1 MKFMKIGTKPDTFF
15 TQESSRFFLQLC
27 AFKFLKSHLSDTI
40 FTLQDFG
47 NRHTQRSRY
56 KNQQHHLSSPQSMFS
71 IDFILLATHTC
82 YVSYMLYS
90 GFHLCLQSYLVP
102 KCGLLRRLCTDSEE
116 SDSVTIELNDIPGGA
131 DAFEL
136 CAKFCYGI
144 TINLCAHNLVN
155 ALCASKFLR
164 MSDSDSVEKGNLFP
178 KLESFFHSCVLQ
190 GWKDSIITLQSTAK
204 LPEWCE
210 NLGIIRKCIDS
221 IVEKILTPTAEVCSF
236 VNF

>member
-1 MKFMKIGTKPDTFF
+1 M
-15 TQESSRFFLQLC
+15 QSS
-27 AFKFLKSHLSDTI
+27 
-40 FTLQDFG
+40 
-47 NRHTQRSRY
+47 
-56 KNQQHHLSSPQSMFS
+56 
-71 IDFILLATHTC
+71 
-82 YVSYMLYS
+82 
-90 GFHLCLQSYLVP
+90 LVP

-144 TINLCAHNLVN
+144 TINLSAHNLVD

-164 MSDSDSVEKGNLFP
+164 MSDSVEKGNLLP

-190 GWKDSIITLQSTAK
+190 GWKDSIVTLQSTAK

-221 IVEKILTPTAEVCSF
+221 IVEKILTPTAQVCSYF
-236 VNF
+236 SRFESR